1 MEAFVV
7 GFDMGKEYSQ
17 ICCWNA
23 KMQEPS
29 SVSVVSGAQRY
40 RIPTESL
47 DLFLKKALRLLKP
60 YGRLHEAAAVVFSVP
75 EASEEKIA
83 RIRRT
88 AMQVIG
94 VPESRIYVQSF
105 QESFGAYVLNQPREI
120 WRHQALLFFCSR
132 ERLEILALQA
142 DARMTPVLV
151 RVETLK
157 ERSFAVKGLTDAEKD
172 EKLQEEAR
180 RIFSER
186 PVSSVFLV
194 GEGFDEKWYEG
205 SLKFLCGSGR
215 RVFAGNNLFAK
226 GACCRAMLEAR
237 PAQEKKYL
245 YLGEDKISY
254 NVGLRTPGAGKN
266 AVHTLL
272 RAGTSWYEAKAEC
285 QALLCSE
292 PVVEFIL
299 KPMQGDK
306 VLRESLS
313 LSGLPDRPLRA
324 TRLRILAEFRSV
336 DKLWVQVFDLGFGE
350 LYPSSDL
357 SWGEEVDLSKLPE
370 TAKGAK
376 LPEEKGK
383 E

>member
-83 RIRRT
+83 KIRRT

-120 WRHQALLFFCSR
+120 WRHQALLFFCSQ

-157 ERSFAVKGLTDAEKD
+157 ERSFAVK
-172 EKLQEEAR
+172 
-180 RIFSER
+180 
-186 PVSSVFLV
+186 V
-194 GEGFDEKWYEG
+194 
-205 SLKFLCGSGR
+205 
-215 RVFAGNNLFAK
+215 
-226 GACCRAMLEAR
+226 
-237 PAQEKKYL
+237 
-245 YLGEDKISY
+245 
-254 NVGLRTPGAGKN
+254 
-266 AVHTLL
+266 
-272 RAGTSWYEAKAEC
+272 
-285 QALLCSE
+285 
-292 PVVEFIL
+292 
-299 KPMQGDK
+299 
-306 VLRESLS
+306 
-313 LSGLPDRPLRA
+313 
-324 TRLRILAEFRSV
+324 
-336 DKLWVQVFDLGFGE
+336 
-350 LYPSSDL
+350 
-357 SWGEEVDLSKLPE
+357 
-370 TAKGAK
+370 
-376 LPEEKGK
+376 
-383 E
+383 